1 MPRPLKYL
9 LITTVALFAVIG
21 LAFTAVF
28 LAMQWGLTNVRGTI
42 DERNQFFLGGTAAPA
57 TALPVDP
64 CADER
69 TVCAWYE
76 TPEWAVV
83 AGGLEKDAAVIE
95 RVARETGVP
104 ARLIA
109 AAAVPEQL
117 RFFTAEREVFKRYFE
132 PLKILGSL
140 SQFSLGVTGI
150 KQETARQ
157 IEQHA
162 TDPASPFYPGPAYS
176 PLIAYA
182 DGVDRDAELYRRLT
196 DADDH
201 YYSYLYTALYL
212 GEVTAQW
219 ERAGFPV
226 ADRPDILIT
235 LFNIGFDRSNP
246 NANPS
251 AGGAPI
257 TVGGTT
263 YSFGALGGAFYAS
276 DELIDVFPR

>member
-1 MPRPLKYL
+1 MPRPLKFI
-9 LITTVALFAVIG
+9 LIGLIALFAVIG

-28 LAMQWGLTNVRGTI
+28 VAMQLGLTNVRGTI
-42 DERNQFFLGGTAAPA
+42 DERNQFFLGNSAAPA
-57 TALPVDP
+57 AALPADP
-64 CADER
+64 CIDDR
-69 TVCAWYE
+69 TVCAWNE

-83 AGGLEKDAAVIE
+83 AGGLAKDAAVIE

-150 KQETARQ
+150 KQETARM
-157 IEQHA
+157 IEA
-162 TDPASPFYPGPAYS
+162 YAADPGSPFYPGPSYAPLVAY
-176 PLIAYA
+176 P
-182 DGVDRDAELYRRLT
+182 DGIDRDAELYRRLT

-212 GEVTAQW
+212 KEVMAQW
-219 ERAGFPV
+219 ERAGFPIE
-226 ADRPDILIT
+226 DRPDILIT
-235 LFNIGFDRSNP
+235 LFNIGFARSHP

-251 AGGAPI
+251 AGGAQI
-257 TVGGTT
+257 TAGGTA
-263 YSFGALGGAFYAS
+263 YSFGGLGGAFYAS
-276 DELIDVFPR
+276 DELTDVFPR